1 MTNSNQITI
10 LKPHILKSKPYRGGV
25 SRGEVKQKANIERIY
40 KMSSNENMLGA
51 SPMAMA
57 AISLHLPSI
66 NEYSYHD
73 DDILKDGLAESFAQT
88 VQCDQFITANS
99 GMELLDL
106 IARGFLDP
114 NLEAIV
120 STPTFGAYKSFS
132 NVQGGKIVDV
142 PLIGE
147 NFDLD
152 VEGILMAVNERTR
165 LVFITNP
172 NNPTGTFIPKALTD
186 ALIYSLPPHVVVVYD
201 EVYHHYVA
209 SNDYAHAA
217 DYIAAG
223 RNVIGLHSFSKA
235 YGLAGIRLG
244 YAFASKEI
252 AAYLNQLRRPFMI
265 NTLTVEAGL
274 AALKDTEHIEKTRA
288 VNAVGKQFLYAE
300 FDDLGI
306 KYWQSEANFIL
317 FQSPCD
323 NDVFVDS
330 MLENGVMIRACELFG
345 LPNHARVTIGTMEAN
360 RAFVAALKATIE
372 ALELEEAVC

>member
-1 MTNSNQITI
+1 MKKEIEI
-10 LKPHILKSKPYRGGV
+10 LKQHILQAKPYRGGV
-25 SRGEVKQKANIERIY
+25 TRGETNKKNHIERVY

-51 SPMAMA
+51 SPKALA
-57 AISLHLPSI
+57 AIQQYLPTI

-73 DDILKDGLAESFAQT
+73 DDKLREALADAFHQT
-88 VQCDQFITANS
+88 VKADQFITGNS
-99 GMELLDL
+99 GMEILDL

-120 STPTFGAYKSFS
+120 STPTFGAYKSFT
-132 NVQGGKIVDV
+132 NVQGGKIIDV
-142 PLIGE
+142 PLIGD

-201 EVYHHYVA
+201 EVYCHYVET
-209 SNDYAHAA
+209 NDYARAE
-217 DYIAAG
+217 DYITAG

-235 YGLAGIRLG
+235 YGLAGVRLG
-244 YAFASKEI
+244 YAFASREI
-252 AAYLNQLRRPFMI
+252 AAYLNHLRRPFMI
-265 NTLTVEAGL
+265 NTLTMEAGL
-274 AALKDTEHIEKTRA
+274 AALRDTEHIEATKA
-288 VNAVGKQFLYAE
+288 VNSAGKQWLYPQFEA
-300 FDDLGI
+300 LNL
-306 KYWQSEANFIL
+306 KYWESQANFIL
-317 FQSPCD
+317 FGSPCD
-323 NDVFVDS
+323 TDVFIDK
-330 MLENGVMIRACELFG
+330 MLENGVMIRQCALFG

-372 ALELEEAVC
+372 ALKLEEALVH

>member
-1 MTNSNQITI
+1 MTI
-10 LKPHILKSKPYRGGV
+10 LKQHILASKPYRGGV
-25 SRGEVKQKANIERIY
+25 SRGEVTPKAGIERVY

-51 SPMAMA
+51 SPMALA
-57 AISLHLPSI
+57 AIQQYLPTI

-73 DDILKDGLAESFAQT
+73 DDKLRDALADSFGQKLHS
-88 VQCDQFITANS
+88 DQFITGNS
-99 GMELLDL
+99 GMEILDL

-142 PLIGE
+142 PLVGA

-209 SNDYAHAA
+209 SNDYARAA

-265 NTLTVEAGL
+265 NTLTIEAGL
-274 AALKDTEHIEKTRA
+274 AALRDTEHIEKTRA
-288 VNAVGKQFLYAE
+288 VNAAGKQFIYAK

-306 KYWQSEANFIL
+306 EYWPSEANFIL
-317 FQSPCD
+317 FRSPCD
-323 NDVFVDS
+323 NVIFIDS
-330 MLENGVMIRACELFG
+330 MLENGVMIRPCELFG
-345 LPNHARVTIGTMEAN
+345 LPNHARVTVGTMDAN

-372 ALELEEAVC
+372 AVELEEALF

>member
-1 MTNSNQITI
+1 MTI
-10 LKPHILKSKPYRGGV
+10 LKHHILASKPYRGGV
-25 SRGEVKQKANIERIY
+25 SRADVKQKAGIERVY

-51 SPMAMA
+51 SPMALA
-57 AISLHLPSI
+57 AIQQYLPTI

-73 DDILKDGLAESFAQT
+73 DDTLRAALADSFGHKLQA
-88 VQCDQFITANS
+88 DQFITANS

-106 IARGFLDP
+106 MARGFLDP

-142 PLIGE
+142 PLVGR

-209 SNDYAHAA
+209 SNDYARAA
-217 DYIAAG
+217 DYIVAG

-244 YAFASKEI
+244 YAFSSKEI
-252 AAYLNQLRRPFMI
+252 AAYLNQIRRPFMI
-265 NTLTVEAGL
+265 NTLTMAAGL

-288 VNAVGKQFLYAE
+288 VNAAGKQFIYE
-300 FDDLGI
+300 QFERLGI
-306 KYWQSEANFIL
+306 EYWPSEANFIL
-317 FQSPCD
+317 FRSPCD
-323 NDVFVDS
+323 NAIFIDS
-330 MLENGVMIRACELFG
+330 MLENGVMVRACELFG
-345 LPNHARVTIGTMEAN
+345 LPNHARVTIGTMDAN
-360 RAFVAALKATIE
+360 RAFIAALKATVE
-372 ALELEEAVC
+372 ALELEEAVF